1 MRKEGKKSMVDT
13 ELQLTVSPP
22 PHLRSPATVSRAMLD
37 VIIALVPVTLVAVYW
52 FRLNAVFLIAICI
65 ATAILTELLFRKVM
79 GKKPSINDLSAV
91 VTGLLVALCF
101 SAGAAAAW
109 WTPVLA
115 TFIGIGLAKEL
126 MGGLGWNRFNP
137 ALFGRVAVIMLVPV
151 FNFIT
156 VNFYSL
162 RPFLGGIDVTTQ
174 ATPLALLKQGAIADM
189 PSSGWLFLAHPGGS
203 LGETSALA
211 VLLGGAYL
219 IFRKHIAWHIPAS
232 ILGTV
237 FVMGLLAGEPPLL
250 HILAGGVFLGS
261 FFMATDWVTSP
272 ITPKGKII
280 FGIAIGILL
289 MVFRVALGPTEGM
302 AFSILIMNAF
312 VPLIDRLTKRPKFG
326 EVPAGRAVK
335 APGAPAVNKSN

>member
-1 MRKEGKKSMVDT
+1 MVDT

-37 VIIALVPVTLVAVYW
+37 VIIALIPVTLVAVYW
-52 FRLNAVFLIAICI
+52 FKLNAVFLISVCI

-79 GKKPSINDLSAV
+79 KKKPSINDLSAV

-101 SAGAAAAW
+101 GAGTAAAW

-137 ALFGRVAVIMLVPV
+137 ALFGRLAVILLVPV
-151 FNFIT
+151 FNYIT
-156 VNFYSL
+156 ATFDSL
-162 RPFLGGIDVTTQ
+162 RPYLGSIDLTTQ
-174 ATPLALLKQGAIADM
+174 ATPLALLKQGAVADM
-189 PSSGWLFLAHPGGS
+189 PSTTWLFLAHPGGS

-219 IFRKHIAWHIPAS
+219 IFRKHITWHIPAS
-232 ILGTV
+232 IIGTV
-237 FVMGLLAGEPPLL
+237 FIVGLISGEPALL
-250 HILAGGVFLGS
+250 HVLAGGVLLGA

-272 ITPKGKII
+272 ITPKGKVI
-280 FGIAIGILL
+280 FGISIGILL
-289 MVFRVALGPTEGM
+289 MIFRVALGPTEGM
-302 AFSILIMNAF
+302 AFSIVIMNAF

-326 EVPAGRAVK
+326 EVPAGRTVTS
-335 APGAPAVNKSN
+335 PGAPAVNKSN